1 MDEKCTENSLAL
13 TYIKISL
20 YDMIMHAA
28 LDIFRALGD
37 PTRLRIIHLLRA
49 MELAVGEI
57 AQVVGQSQPRVS
69 RHVRILAEAGL
80 VERRK
85 EGNWVFLRLGK
96 DRSVVPFLTLF
107 DRLEPSEGE
116 ALWQAAD
123 LARLAAVRADR
134 ARAAESYFAE
144 HAEEWDAI
152 RSLHV
157 AEADVEAAM
166 VALLGREPI
175 GHLLDIGTGTGR
187 MIELFGGD
195 ADQVTALDRSPDML
209 RLARAKLPQD
219 AGDKYALLLGDFLDL
234 PLEQGSADTVVMHQ
248 VLHYAQAPE
257 LVIAQAARVA
267 AANGRVL
274 IADFA
279 AHEREELRLRDQ
291 HARLGFSDEQMS
303 GWFAQAGLALER
315 VETLPGQELTVVL
328 WLGRRQGAN
337 VLPIEGRISA

>member
-1 MDEKCTENSLAL
+1 MQ
-13 TYIKISL
+13 
-20 YDMIMHAA
+20 AA

-96 DRSVVPFLTLF
+96 ARVVAPFLALF
-107 DRLEPSEGE
+107 ERLEPSDSEV
-116 ALWQAAD
+116 LWQAAD

-157 AEADVEAAM
+157 AEAEVEAAM
-166 VALLGREPI
+166 TALLGREPI

-187 MIELFGGD
+187 MIELLGD
-195 ADQVTALDRSPDML
+195 AADAVTALDRSPDML

-219 AGDKYALLLGDFLDL
+219 AGDKYALLLGDFSAL
-234 PLEQGSADTVVMHQ
+234 PLEPGSADTVVLHQ

-257 LVIAQAARVA
+257 LVIAEAARVT

-291 HARLGFSDEQMS
+291 HARLGFSDEQIES
-303 GWFAQAGLALER
+303 WFAQAGLALER
-315 VETLPGQELTVVL
+315 VETLPGQELTVQL
-328 WLGRRQGAN
+328 WLGRRGSAHIRQQD
-337 VLPIEGRISA
+337 ERISA

>member
-1 MDEKCTENSLAL
+1 M
-13 TYIKISL
+13 
-20 YDMIMHAA
+20 AA
-28 LDIFRALGD
+28 SLDIFRALGD

-96 DRSVVPFLTLF
+96 GEGLAPFIALF
-107 DRLEPSEGE
+107 DHLTPSDAEK
-116 ALWQAAD
+116 LWQQAD

-134 ARAAESYFAE
+134 ARAAESYFAD

-157 AEADVEAAM
+157 AEAQVENAM
-166 VALLGREPI
+166 TTLLASAPI
-175 GHLLDIGTGTGR
+175 GHLLDVGTGTGR
-187 MIELFGGD
+187 MVELFGP
-195 ADQVTALDRSPDML
+195 AARAVTAIDRSPDML
-209 RLARAKLPQD
+209 RLARAKLPED

-234 PLEQGSADTVVMHQ
+234 PLEPGSVDTVVLHQ

-257 LVIAQAARVA
+257 QVIAEAARVTA
-267 AANGRVL
+267 LDGRVL

-279 AHEREELRLRDQ
+279 PHEREELRLRDQ
-291 HARLGFSDEQMS
+291 HARLGFSDDQIG
-303 GWFAQAGLALER
+303 GWFSAAGLVLER
-315 VETLPGQELTVVL
+315 VETLPGQELTVQL
-328 WLGRRQGAN
+328 WLGRRKGARI
-337 VLPIEGRISA
+337 LPIEGRISA

>member
-1 MDEKCTENSLAL
+1 MIAL

-20 YDMIMHAA
+20 YDAHMQAA

-96 DRSVVPFLTLF
+96 ARVVAPFLTLF
-107 DRLEPSEGE
+107 DRLEPSDSE

-157 AEADVEAAM
+157 AEAEVETAM
-166 VALLGREPI
+166 TALLGREPI

-187 MIELFGGD
+187 MIELLGD
-195 ADQVTALDRSPDML
+195 AADQVTALDRSPDML

-219 AGDKYALLLGDFLDL
+219 AGDKYALLLGDFSAL
-234 PLEQGSADTVVMHQ
+234 PLEPGSADTVVLHQ

-257 LVIAQAARVA
+257 LVIAEAARVTA
-267 AANGRVL
+267 SNGRVL

-291 HARLGFSDEQMS
+291 HARLGFSDEQIES
-303 GWFAQAGLALER
+303 WFAQAGLALER
-315 VETLPGQELTVVL
+315 VETLPGQELTVQL
-328 WLGRRQGAN
+328 WLGRRGSARIRHQD
-337 VLPIEGRISA
+337 ERISA

>member
-1 MDEKCTENSLAL
+1 MS
-13 TYIKISL
+13 
-20 YDMIMHAA
+20 AA

-57 AQVVGQSQPRVS
+57 AVVVGQSQPRVS

-85 EGNWVFLRLGK
+85 EGNWVFLRLARNGATG
-96 DRSVVPFLTLF
+96 PFLTLF
-107 DRLEPSEGE
+107 DQLEPSEGE
-116 ALWQAAD
+116 LLWQRAD

-134 ARAAESYFAE
+134 SRAAESYFAE

-166 VALLGREPI
+166 TALLEQEPV
-175 GHLLDIGTGTGR
+175 GHLLDVGTGTGR
-187 MIELFGGD
+187 MIELFGPS
-195 ADQVTALDRSPDML
+195 AEQVTALDRSPDML
-209 RLARAKLPQD
+209 RLARAKLPED
-219 AGDKYALLLGDFLDL
+219 AGDKYALVLGDFSAL
-234 PLEQGSADTVVMHQ
+234 PLDAGSVDTVVMHQ

-257 LVIAQAARVA
+257 AVIAEAARVTDGG
-267 AANGRVL
+267 GRVL

-291 HARLGFSDEQMS
+291 HARLGFSNEQIES
-303 GWFAQAGLALER
+303 WFGQAGLDLER
-315 VETLPGQELTVVL
+315 VDVLPGQELTVQL
-328 WLGRRQGAN
+328 WLGRRKGAR
-337 VLPIEGRISA
+337 VLPIEGRLSA

>member
-1 MDEKCTENSLAL
+1 
-13 TYIKISL
+13 
-20 YDMIMHAA
+20 MHAT
-28 LDIFRALGD
+28 LDILRALGD

-85 EGNWVFLRLGK
+85 EGNWVFLRLGRG
-96 DRSVVPFLTLF
+96 RSVAPFLTLL
-107 DRLEPSEGE
+107 DGLEPLDSE

-157 AEADVEAAM
+157 TEAEVEAAM
-166 VALLGREPI
+166 IALLGGEPI

-187 MIELFGGD
+187 MIELFGK
-195 ADQVTALDRSPDML
+195 AAAQVTALDRSPDML

-219 AGDKYALLLGDFLDL
+219 AGDKYALLLGDFLAL
-234 PLEQGSADTVVMHQ
+234 PLESGSADTVLLHQ
-248 VLHYAQAPE
+248 VLHYAQVPE
-257 LVIAQAARVA
+257 LVIEEAARVTT
-267 AANGRVL
+267 ANGRVL

-291 HARLGFSDEQMS
+291 HARLGFSDEQMES
-303 GWFAQAGLALER
+303 WFAQAGLTLEG
-315 VETLPGQELTVVL
+315 VETLPGQKLTVQL
-328 WLGRRQGAN
+328 WLGRRGNAPARSQ
-337 VLPIEGRISA
+337 EERMSA